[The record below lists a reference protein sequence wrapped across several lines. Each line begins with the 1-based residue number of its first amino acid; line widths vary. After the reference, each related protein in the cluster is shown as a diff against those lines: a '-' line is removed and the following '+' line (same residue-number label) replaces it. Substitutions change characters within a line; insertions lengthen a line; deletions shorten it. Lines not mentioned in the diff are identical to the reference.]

1 MIAAAPSDILNFPF
15 VIMGNKVDLTEDR
28 KVSKEEVEEWI
39 KSSSNIDV
47 FTRCHFLF
55 LGHTLLRN

>member
-15 VIMGNKVDLTEDR
+15 VIMGNKVDLKDDR

-47 FTRCHFLF
+47 R
-55 LGHTLLRN
+55 